1 MSEMLKLEFDAD
13 NPLVSIV
20 IPVYNGGNYM
30 REAIDSALAQTYKN
44 VEVIVVNDGSTDNG
58 ETEKIALSYGDKIR
72 YIHKENGG
80 VSSALNCGIRAM
92 HGEFFSWLSHDDVYF
107 ETKVEKQIDAWKLF
121 KDKTV
126 LICGKRIQIDKNS
139 DEILNASQTNI
150 FPANVLVNWQGAM
163 INMMK
168 KGVINGCSLLIHKN
182 IFMDNDLFFDES
194 LRYAQDLLMW
204 YQIFLKGYSVYRID
218 DVGVK
223 SRVHDKQLTQTGRS
237 IFKKD
242 SLSICNM
249 LIDDIVQK
257 SDKEHNLIFYYLMN
271 NAKYGNKAVVKIGI
285 KKAKPL
291 KKLSAAQR
299 AKIRLFSIYG
309 SIRPLIR
316 KMYYK
321 IFKGIK
327 TK

>member
-1 MSEMLKLEFDAD
+1 MSEMLKLEFDTD

-92 HGEFFSWLSHDDVYF
+92 RGDFFSWLSHDDVYF

-121 KDKTV
+121 KDKSV
-126 LICGKRIQIDKNS
+126 LICGETVCIDKNS
-139 DEILNASQTNI
+139 NQMKLVSRCGKLDGYKIYPWKE
-150 FPANVLVNWQGAM
+150 VLLYMLKNDVF
-163 INMMK
+163 
-168 KGVINGCSLLIHKN
+168 NGCSFLIHRSVF
-182 IFMDNDLFFDES
+182 IDNDLFFDES

-204 YQIFLKGYSVYRID
+204 YQIFLKGYSLYRID

-271 NAKYGNKAVVKIGI
+271 NAKYGNKEVVKIGI

-309 SIRPLIR
+309 SVRPFIR
-316 KMYYK
+316 KVYYRL
-321 IFKGIK
+321 FKHVK
-327 TK
+327 TN

>member
-1 MSEMLKLEFDAD
+1 MAVKELELNMGD
-13 NPLVSIV
+13 PLVSIV
-20 IPVYNGGNYM
+20 IPVYNGANYM
-30 REAIDSALAQTYKN
+30 REAIDSALVQTYKN

-58 ETEKIALSYGDKIR
+58 ETEKIALSYGDKIQ
-72 YIHKENGG
+72 YIHKKNGG

-107 ETKVEKQIDAWKLF
+107 ETKVEKQIDAWKMF
-121 KDKTV
+121 NDKSV
-126 LICGKRIQIDKNS
+126 LICGKCIQIDKNS
-139 DEILNASQTNI
+139 KEISNAPQNGDISSDVLTSWQ
-150 FPANVLVNWQGAM
+150 NVL
-163 INMMK
+163 ISMMR
-168 KGVINGCSLLIHKN
+168 KGVINGCSFLIHKSV
-182 IFMDNDLFFDES
+182 FVDNDLFFDES

-204 YQIFLKGYSVYRID
+204 YQIFLKGYSLYCIN

-291 KKLSAAQR
+291 KKISAAQR

-316 KMYYK
+316 KVYYRL
-321 IFKGIK
+321 FKHVK
-327 TK
+327 TN